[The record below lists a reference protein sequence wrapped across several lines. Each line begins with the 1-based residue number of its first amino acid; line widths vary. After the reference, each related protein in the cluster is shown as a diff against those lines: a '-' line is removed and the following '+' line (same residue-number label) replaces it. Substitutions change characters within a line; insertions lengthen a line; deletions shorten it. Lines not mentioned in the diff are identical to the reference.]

1 MAATPDTGRGSYPH
15 PIHPSRT
22 HIGWIGT
29 GVMGAAMASRLL
41 SAGYSLSIYART
53 PSKASALLSSGASL
67 ASSPAALAS
76 QSHVVFSMVGHPHD
90 VRSVLLHPVSGALS
104 ALFPGSV
111 LVDCTSSH
119 PALAREVAL
128 AATDK
133 NCFAVDAPVSGGDVG
148 ARDGTL
154 AILAGGDK
162 EVVEWLS
169 PLFNLLG
176 KVTWM
181 GPPGSGQ
188 ISKIGNQIAV
198 AGSVLGTT
206 EGILFARKAGLDAAA
221 FLEAI
226 GSGAAGSKV
235 MEIFGGRI
243 LKRDFLSGGYVEYM
257 VKDLGMA
264 LETPDDGNSDPDGA
278 VVLAGAALFRQMFT
292 GMVANGDGKMGM
304 QGLITVH
311 ERMNGNGIQ

>member
-1 MAATPDTGRGSYPH
+1 MATNPGSYPN
-15 PIHPSRT
+15 PIDPSRT
-22 HIGWIGT
+22 RIGWIGT
-29 GVMGAAMASRLL
+29 GVMGAAMAGRIHQ
-41 SAGYSLSIYART
+41 AGYSLTVYART
-53 PSKASALLSSGASL
+53 PSKAAALLSSGASL
-67 ASSPAALAS
+67 ASSPASLAS
-76 QSHVVFSMVGHPHD
+76 QSDVIFSMVGHPHD
-90 VRSVLLHPVSGALS
+90 VRSVLLHPVSGAVSSLC
-104 ALFPGSV
+104 PGSV

-119 PALAREVAL
+119 PALAREVA
-128 AATDK
+128 AAAREK
-133 NCFAVDAPVSGGDVG
+133 NCFSVDAPVSGGDVG

-154 AILAGGDK
+154 AVLAGGEK

-169 PLFNLLG
+169 PLFDLLG

-181 GPPGSGQ
+181 GLPGSGQ

-206 EGILFARKAGLDAAA
+206 EGILFARKVGLDAGA

-243 LKRDFLSGGYVEYM
+243 LNRDFGPGGYVEYM

-264 LETPDDGNSDPDGA
+264 LESKDGDSDSA
-278 VVLAGAALFRQMFT
+278 VVLTGAALFRQMFM

-311 ERMNGNGIQ
+311 ERMNGVE

>member
-1 MAATPDTGRGSYPH
+1 
-15 PIHPSRT
+15 
-22 HIGWIGT
+22 
-29 GVMGAAMASRLL
+29 MGAAMAGRIQA
-41 SAGYSLSIYART
+41 AGYSLTIYART
-53 PSKASALLSSGASL
+53 PSKASSLLSSGASL
-67 ASSPAALAS
+67 ASSPASVAS
-76 QSHVVFSMVGHPHD
+76 QSDIIFSMVGHPHD
-90 VRSVLLHPVSGALS
+90 VRSVLLDPVSGAISSLS
-104 ALFPGSV
+104 PGSV
-111 LVDCTSSH
+111 LIDCTSSD
-119 PALAREVAL
+119 PRLAREVADS
-128 AATDK
+128 AREK
-133 NCFAVDAPVSGGDVG
+133 NCFSIDAPVSGGDVG

-154 AILAGGDK
+154 AILAGGEK

-198 AGSVLGTT
+198 AGNVMGIT
-206 EGILFARKAGLDAAA
+206 EGILFARKVGLDAGA

-235 MEIFGGRI
+235 MEIFGERI
-243 LKRDFLSGGYVEYM
+243 LKRDFAPGGFVEYM

-264 LETPDDGNSDPDGA
+264 LESRDGGSDSA
-278 VVLAGAALFRQMFT
+278 VVLPGVALFRQMFT

-311 ERMNGNGIQ
+311 ERMNGVE